1 MWRALAHLTL
11 LIGLAGCA
19 HTPSSQPPLPLPEP
33 VQPASEPFQPTPEP
47 TTSWR
52 TIREEV
58 TPLSHHASWLRLT
71 VRGSEGEVELSVV
84 RFDSSSCTLRVVDQ
98 PQSWSFSD
106 LLGDS
111 MRSVKA
117 IAGVNGGYFHPDFT
131 PLGLMIANGKRQG
144 QFTRSGLVSGM
155 ICVRGGEPALLWNSE
170 YPDTSTASDLLQA
183 GPRLVDA
190 GQLVSGLN
198 RTKVAARTF
207 IATDGQ
213 SGWLI
218 GTAHSSTLYGLADLL
233 TSPGLISGLRI
244 LRALNLDGGRSTAF
258 YARTADG
265 RENGAPGWSTV
276 RNYLAVVPR

>member
-1 MWRALAHLTL
+1 MRPLLLFCLFLAS
-11 LIGLAGCA
+11 CA
-19 HTPSSQPPLPLPEP
+19 QTPLPLNPEP
-33 VQPASEPFQPTPEP
+33 VQSAPQPFQPTPEP

-52 TIREEV
+52 MISEEV
-58 TPLSHHASWLRLT
+58 TPLSHHASWLRMS
-71 VRGSEGEVELSVV
+71 VRGNEGEVALSVV

-98 PQSWSFSD
+98 PQSWSFTD

-131 PLGLMIANGKRQG
+131 PLGLMIANGRRQG
-144 QFTRSGLVSGM
+144 DFTRSGLVSGM
-155 ICVRGGEPALLWNSE
+155 VRVRGGEPALIWNNES
-170 YPDTSTASDLLQA
+170 PDTSNASDLLQA

-190 GQLVSGLN
+190 GQPVSGLN

-207 IATDGQ
+207 IATDGH

-218 GTAHSSTLYGLADLL
+218 GTVHSTTLLGLADLL

-244 LRALNLDGGRSTAF
+244 QRALNLDGGHSTAF
-258 YARTADG
+258 YVRTADG

>member
-1 MWRALAHLTL
+1 MWRAFAHLTL
-11 LIGLAGCA
+11 VIGLAACA
-19 HTPSSQPPLPLPEP
+19 HTPSSQHPLPHPEP
-33 VQPASEPFQPTPEP
+33 AQHAPEPFQPTPEP
-47 TTSWR
+47 TTSWS

-58 TPLSHHASWLRLT
+58 TPLSHHASWLRLR
-71 VRGSEGEVELSVV
+71 VRGSEGEVAISVV
-84 RFDSSSCTLRVVDQ
+84 RFDSSSCTLRVIDQ
-98 PQSWSFSD
+98 PQSWSFTD
-106 LLGDS
+106 LLTDS
-111 MRSVKA
+111 MRSVNA

-155 ICVRGGEPALLWNSE
+155 ILVRSGEPALLWNSE
-170 YPDTSTASDLLQA
+170 SPDTSNASDLLQA

-190 GQLVSGLN
+190 GQPVSGLN
-198 RTKVAARTF
+198 RTKVAARSF

-218 GTAHSSTLYGLADLL
+218 GTVHSTSLHGLADLL

-244 LRALNLDGGRSTAF
+244 QRALNLDGGRSTAF
-258 YARTADG
+258 YARTNDE

>member
-1 MWRALAHLTL
+1 M
-11 LIGLAGCA
+11 
-19 HTPSSQPPLPLPEP
+19 
-33 VQPASEPFQPTPEP
+33 
-47 TTSWR
+47 TSWR
-52 TIREEV
+52 MVSEDV
-58 TPLSHHASWLRLT
+58 TPLPHHASWLRLK
-71 VRGSEGEVELSVV
+71 VRGSEGEVEISVV
-84 RFDSSSCTLRVVDQ
+84 RFDSGSCTLRVVDQ

-131 PLGLMIANGKRQG
+131 PLGLMIANGKREG

-170 YPDTSTASDLLQA
+170 SADTTNVSDLLQA

-198 RTKVAARTF
+198 RSKVAARSF

-218 GTAHSSTLYGLADLL
+218 GTAHSTTLHGLAELL

-244 LRALNLDGGRSTAF
+244 QRALNLDGGRSTAF